1 MTDLLLR
8 NVDDAAV
15 AAIDAQAERMGISRA
30 ELLRRET
37 ENFARRFGEPVT
49 RADLA
54 RSAEIFADALDDDVM
69 AQAW

>member
-1 MTDLLLR
+1 MTDLLIR

-15 AAIDAQAERMGISRA
+15 AAIDAQAERMGISRRSCFGA
-30 ELLRRET
+30 RPRIP
-37 ENFARRFGEPVT
+37 ARRFGEPVT